1 MGSVAAVGYDGASA
15 RSDMMINRREV
26 LLAGGAMAAAG
37 LTGWSWARADSP
49 TESEPENH
57 QKPDKRGGNRRVM
70 RTITYNVLSC
80 SGWAAKDADTE
91 RLERARNRQDPAK
104 PSQIP
109 RRIALELALYDPDI
123 VSFQEAP
130 AEAIV
135 AEIAE
140 ALHMRYAYF
149 PGGVHG
155 AILTRYRI
163 VDTQNRPT
171 AGQVRSPGLFSR
183 HWCRAVLD
191 TDREEL
197 VFYGAH
203 LHPGQADI
211 RADEVTEMLAV
222 MQKDLASDRSLLF
235 QGDLNHQ
242 PDEPEY
248 QRWIEAGLT
257 DSFATKG
264 VGQPL
269 TILAAEPSRRID
281 YIWSHGPMAGRL
293 RRCRV
298 LYEGAFRTNLNDPGS
313 FALSDHLPVLAEFER
328 RD

>member
-1 MGSVAAVGYDGASA
+1 
-15 RSDMMINRREV
+15 MINRREV
-26 LLAGGAMAAAG
+26 LLAGGAMAAAAG
-37 LTGWSWARADSP
+37 LAGWSWARADSP
-49 TESEPENH
+49 KESEPTDH
-57 QKPDKRGGNRRVM
+57 QEPDESGGNRRVM
-70 RTITYNVLSC
+70 RTITYNVLNC
-80 SGWAAKDADTE
+80 SGWAAKDADTK
-91 RLERARNRQDPAK
+91 RLEQARNRQDPAT

-109 RRIALELALYDPDI
+109 TRIALELALYDPDI

-130 AEAIV
+130 AETVV
-135 AEIAE
+135 AQIAE
-140 ALHMRYAYF
+140 ALDMRYAYF

-163 VDTQNRPT
+163 VDTQNRPI
-171 AGQVRSPGLFSR
+171 AGPAQPPGLFSR

-191 TDREEL
+191 TDDEEL

-211 RADEVTEMLAV
+211 RADEVTVMLAV
-222 MQKDLASDRSLLF
+222 MWKDLAADRSLLF

-242 PDEPEY
+242 PNEPEY

-257 DSFATKG
+257 DSFAAKG

-281 YIWSHGPMAGRL
+281 YIWSHGPIVGRV
-293 RRCRV
+293 RRCGV
-298 LYEGAFRTNLNDPGS
+298 LYEGAFRTNLDDPAS
-313 FALSDHLPVLAEFER
+313 FALSDHLPVLAEFGR
-328 RD
+328 GD